1 MTIDKN
7 KAVNILVTLVITFVI
22 FLIIQSLI
30 TRNTN
35 LDLKNKP
42 QKLFLLRGRN
52 YKRLGFQIPGNK
64 YNFLELF
71 SF

>member
-42 QKLFLLRGRN
+42 QN
-52 YKRLGFQIPGNK
+52 YIEFIRIKQDDNL
-64 YNFLELF
+64 
-71 SF
+71 

>member
-7 KAVNILVTLVITFVI
+7 KAVNILITLVITVVI

-42 QKLFLLRGRN
+42 QN
-52 YKRLGFQIPGNK
+52 YIEVYKNK
-64 YNFLELF
+64 TR
-71 SF
+71 